1 MYSKWNTNWQHK
13 RKGVPAPES
22 VVPRPCALATECR
35 RPARLRELKHLYID
49 VYVIFKLYKVKKMKR
64 ESE

>member
-1 MYSKWNTNWQHK
+1 MEYQLAIQLK
-13 RKGVPAPES
+13 RGPAPES

-49 VYVIFKLYKVKKMKR
+49 VYVIFKLYKIKKRKEKER
-64 ESE
+64 K